1 MSIFDIF
8 SKTLTLKQ
16 SIYGITLL
24 YFGIFLYKN
33 ADDTP
38 DNSLKRTAHRPLRLC
53 GRYFLN
59 IRHQVRSQDSRIK
72 ETLSCFGNETLG
84 AGVFEDEAVI
94 CVCLEVG
101 GKLAGIVFSQFEVVH
116 AAVAAVFGS
125 GAGDFLRGLYG
136 LKGGKKKGVKLP

>member
-1 MSIFDIF
+1 MIFYNF
-8 SKTLTLKQ
+8 SR
-16 SIYGITLL
+16 GI
-24 YFGIFLYKN
+24 
-33 ADDTP
+33 
-38 DNSLKRTAHRPLRLC
+38 H
-53 GRYFLN
+53 
-59 IRHQVRSQDSRIK
+59 SQDSRIK
-72 ETLSCFGNETLG
+72 ETLSRFGNEALG

-101 GKLAGIVFSQFEVVH
+101 GKLAGIVFSQFKVVH